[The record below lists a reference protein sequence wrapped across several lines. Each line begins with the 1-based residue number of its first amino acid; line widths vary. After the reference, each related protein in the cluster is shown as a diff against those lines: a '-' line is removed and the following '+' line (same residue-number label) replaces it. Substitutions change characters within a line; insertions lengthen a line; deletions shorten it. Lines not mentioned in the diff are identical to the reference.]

1 MKINV
6 TYPARTIEKKVKN
19 IKFIFDQNIAT
30 VELLGEHPEVITI
43 SLNEKTLTAT
53 KLETIRE
60 FLAQIIADAAGV
72 QLTDVPQ
79 TEIMKK
85 EIMKKELLELK

>member
-6 TYPARTIEKKVKN
+6 SYPARTIEKKVKN

-43 SLNEKTLTAT
+43 NLNEKTLTAT

-60 FLAQIIADAAGV
+60 FLAQIIADAAGIEI
-72 QLTDVPQ
+72 TDVPQ

-85 EIMKKELLELK
+85 ELLESKKII

>member
-6 TYPARTIEKKVKN
+6 DYPARTVEKTVKN
-19 IKFIFDQNIAT
+19 IKFIFEQNIAI
-30 VELLGEHPEVITI
+30 VELLGEHPEMITI

-53 KLETIRE
+53 KLKTIRE
-60 FLAQIIADAAGV
+60 FIAQIIADATGV

-79 TEIMKK
+79 TEI
-85 EIMKKELLELK
+85 IGKELLESKQII